1 MSAELEAKLRA
12 WVESELGV
20 PVTELALIP
29 GGASRRSYKVNRAD
43 AAPVFLRVDSGEG
56 PLSGTQFT
64 LAREWS
70 FLKPISDR
78 GYPAPG
84 VIAFSAE
91 LNAILM
97 EHVEGQTSYQASL
110 PAPEQ
115 RAMERALIDCVVDL
129 QRIPPDELGVSEYA
143 GVGTVGEAVSSILAV
158 WQQLYT
164 DTVSFKD
171 PAVDYALEWL
181 KHNVP
186 DANDPAV
193 LVHGDVGPGN
203 FLFRPNGEIA
213 ALIDWELVRVGHPLE
228 DLACILCR
236 ALGVSFGAPEQLVA
250 DFAESSGK
258 AVDRRALDYAV
269 VLVIGEWCVGIHRAL
284 SRPNVQLDMAML
296 YIWGHANRY
305 EMLRKLAGLA
315 GREMPAEPAL
325 DESAFELDFLGTYI
339 EESLSSV
346 LLPAAKEVFVSHR
359 VNRLLQ
365 LQKIQDSLLRY
376 GRARYESEDIER
388 AGALLGQRF
397 GSHAEAIAALIA
409 RAPAAAREGDAAFLD
424 FLLWRSARERVLL
437 RRAMGEMAGRSIR
450 Y

>member
-1 MSAELEAKLRA
+1 MSAELETQLRA
-12 WVESELGV
+12 WVEAELGI
-20 PVTELALIP
+20 PVTELSLIP
-29 GGASRRSYKVNRAD
+29 GGASRRSYKVLRAD
-43 AAPVFLRVDSGEG
+43 APPVFLRVDSGEG

-70 FLKPISDR
+70 FLKPIADR

-84 VIAFSAE
+84 VLAFSAE

-97 EHVEGQTSYQASL
+97 EHIEGQTSYQASL
-110 PAPEQ
+110 PPTEQ

-129 QRIPPDELGVSEYA
+129 QRIPPTELGVAEYA
-143 GVGTVGEAVSSILAV
+143 GIGTVGQAVSNILGV

-186 DANDPAV
+186 DAGDPAV

-250 DFAESSGK
+250 DFAASSGK
-258 AVDRRALDYAV
+258 NVDRRALDYAV

-305 EMLRKLAGLA
+305 EMLKKLAGLA
-315 GREMPAEPAL
+315 GRALPEEPPL
-325 DESAFELDFLGTYI
+325 DEAPFELDFIGTYI

-359 VNRLLQ
+359 VGRLLQ

-376 GRARYESEDIER
+376 GRRRYEEEDIER

-397 GSHAEAIAALIA
+397 ESHADALSALVA
-409 RAPAAAREGDAAFLD
+409 RAPAAARDGDTAFLD
-424 FLLWRSARERVLL
+424 FLLWRAVRERALL
-437 RRAMGEMAGRSIR
+437 RRAMGEMAARSIT

>member
-1 MSAELEAKLRA
+1 MSAELESRLRT
-12 WVESELGV
+12 WVEQELGT

-29 GGASRRSYKVNRAD
+29 GGASRRSYKVNRGEAP
-43 AAPVFLRVDSGEG
+43 PVFLRVDSGEG

-78 GYPAPG
+78 GYPAPR
-84 VIAFSAE
+84 VLAFSPE

-97 EHVEGQTSYQASL
+97 EHIEGQTSYQATL
-110 PAPEQ
+110 PPAEQ
-115 RAMERALIDCVVDL
+115 RAMERALIDRVVDL
-129 QRIPPDELGVSEYA
+129 QRIPPAQLGVGEYA
-143 GVGTVGEAVSSILAV
+143 GIDTVGAAVGSILAV

-186 DANDPAV
+186 DADDPAV

-203 FLFRPNGEIA
+203 FLFRPDGTIA

-250 DFAESSGK
+250 DFAASSGK

-284 SRPNVQLDMAML
+284 SRPNVLLDMAML

-305 EMLRKLAGLA
+305 EMLGKLAGLA
-315 GREMPAEPAL
+315 GLALPPEPAL
-325 DESAFELDFLGTYI
+325 DDATFELDFIGNYI
-339 EESLSSV
+339 EDSLTSV

-359 VNRLLQ
+359 VDRLLQ

-376 GRARYESEDIER
+376 GRERYQTEDIER

-397 GSHAEAIAALIA
+397 GNHAEAIAALIA
-409 RAPAAAREGDAAFLD
+409 RAPAAAREGDTAFLD
-424 FLLWRSARERVLL
+424 FLLWRTTRERALL

>member
-12 WVESELGV
+12 WVEQELGV
-20 PVTELALIP
+20 PVTGLSLIP
-29 GGASRRSYKVNRAD
+29 GGASRRSYKVLRGD
-43 AAPVFLRVDSGEG
+43 APPVFLRVDSGEG

-78 GYPAPG
+78 GYPSPG
-84 VIAFSAE
+84 VLAFSPQ
-91 LNAILM
+91 LDAILM
-97 EHVEGQTSYQASL
+97 EHVEGQTSYQTTL
-110 PAPEQ
+110 PPPEQ
-115 RAMERALIDCVVDL
+115 RAMERALIDCVVEL
-129 QRIPPDELGVSEYA
+129 QRIPPAELGVAEYEGIA
-143 GVGTVGEAVSSILAV
+143 TIGEAVGSILAV

-164 DTVSFKD
+164 DTVSYKD

-186 DANDPAV
+186 DADLPAV

-213 ALIDWELVRVGHPLE
+213 ALIDWELVRTGHPLE

-250 DFAESSGK
+250 DFAASSGK
-258 AVDRRALDYAV
+258 PVDRRALDYAV

-305 EMLRKLAGLA
+305 EMLAKLAGL
-315 GREMPAEPAL
+315 GGCVMPPEPAL
-325 DESAFELDFLGTYI
+325 DAEAFELDFLGNYI
-339 EESLSSV
+339 EESLASV

-376 GRARYESEDIER
+376 GRARYAAEDIER
-388 AGALLGQRF
+388 AGALLGCRF
-397 GSHAEAIAALIA
+397 RNHGEAIAALVA
-409 RAPAAAREGDAAFLD
+409 RAPAAAREGDRAFLE
-424 FLLWRSARERVLL
+424 FLLWRSVRERAIL
-437 RRAMGEMAGRSIR
+437 RRAMGDMAERSIR

>member
-12 WVESELGV
+12 WVELELGV

-29 GGASRRSYKVNRAD
+29 GGASRRSYKVIRAG

-56 PLSGTQFT
+56 PLSGTQFS
-64 LAREWS
+64 LEREWS
-70 FLKPISDR
+70 FLKPISER
-78 GYPAPG
+78 GFPAPG
-84 VIAFSAE
+84 VLAFSPE

-110 PAPEQ
+110 PPPEQ
-115 RAMERALIDCVVDL
+115 RVMERTLIDHVVEL
-129 QRIPPDELGVSEYA
+129 QRIPPAELGVAEYA
-143 GVGTVGEAVSSILAV
+143 GIGTVGEAVGSILAV
-158 WQQLYT
+158 WQRLYT

-186 DANDPAV
+186 DAGAPAV

-236 ALGVSFGAPEQLVA
+236 SLGVSFGAPTQLVA
-250 DFAESSGK
+250 DFAASSGK
-258 AVDRRALDYAV
+258 AVERRALDYAV

-315 GREMPAEPAL
+315 GRKLPPEPTL
-325 DESAFELDFLGTYI
+325 DNSPFELDFLGNHI
-339 EESLSSV
+339 EESLTGI

-376 GRARYESEDIER
+376 GRSRYESEDIER
-388 AGALLGQRF
+388 AGVLLGRRF
-397 GSHAEAIAALIA
+397 GNHAEAMAALIA
-409 RAPAAAREGDAAFLD
+409 QAPDAAREGDTSFLD
-424 FLLWRSARERVLL
+424 FLLWRSVRERALL
-437 RRAMGEMAGRSIR
+437 RRAMGEMAERNID

>member
-12 WVESELGV
+12 WVEAELGA

-29 GGASRRSYKVNRAD
+29 GGASRRSYKVNRD
-43 AAPVFLRVDSGEG
+43 GAAPVFLRVDSGEG

-84 VIAFSAE
+84 VLAFSAE

-97 EHVEGQTSYQASL
+97 EHIEGQTSYQASL

-115 RAMERALIDCVVDL
+115 RAMERALIDRVVDL
-129 QRIPPDELGVSEYA
+129 QRIPPAELGVDEYA

-186 DANDPAV
+186 DAGDPAV

-258 AVDRRALDYAV
+258 PVDRRALDYAV

-315 GREMPAEPAL
+315 GRTFPQEPAL
-325 DESAFELDFLGTYI
+325 DDSRFELDFLGTYI
-339 EESLSSV
+339 EQSLSSV
-346 LLPAAKEVFVSHR
+346 LLPAAKEVFVNHR

-388 AGALLGQRF
+388 ASALLGQRF
-397 GSHAEAIAALIA
+397 GSHAEAIGALIA

-424 FLLWRSARERVLL
+424 LLLWRSVRERALL
-437 RRAMGEMAGRSIR
+437 RRAMGEMAGRSID